1 MWLPFFSWFVEITT
15 ERLAALRAAR
25 LPRSNNGAVGNQG
38 HTPAWPAGVSDEL
51 IAGAL
56 DQLAEA
62 VTVHDTQRQLLYAN
76 QAAIELLGFDSV
88 DEMLSAEPGELIN
101 RYRVFHPD
109 GRPVDQ
115 ADLPGRR
122 VLLGEEPEPLLV
134 RWFTLRDD
142 QLRWS
147 LIKAR
152 ALRNA
157 DGELLGAVNVMQDV
171 TIVQEAE
178 FAQRLLADAGE
189 TFATSMDH
197 TQTLQHVAEMA
208 VPRLADWCGVDL
220 VDHRGEIQQVAVAH
234 ADPEKIE
241 FGREFRR
248 RYPITPDDPQGVPAV
263 IRSGELELIQDITD
277 DMIVGAALNAE
288 HLAAMRELELHSVL
302 IVPLRAPH
310 GVIGALSLVMSGEGR
325 RFSPGDVA
333 LAQELARRAGSAVEN
348 ARVFTERGRIAE
360 LLQASL
366 IPTELPAVPGWATAT
381 LFRPAGDVNLVGG
394 DFYDARAVD
403 DGLLVCVGDVAGKGA
418 SAAGTT
424 GRVRYALMT
433 AVAFTGELPL
443 AFAHVNSLLMTP
455 GKRGMCTVA
464 AAQLSRTDDGGASA
478 IIGLAGHPRPVLLRE
493 GDARFIEAR
502 GAMFG
507 AFPDAS
513 WDVTTLDL
521 ERGDVLIFYTDGVT
535 DAVGNGERFGSERL
549 MECVRGAP
557 RGAGA
562 VVGALERQLQGFEHG
577 PQRDDIALLAV
588 EFMG

>member
-1 MWLPFFSWFVEITT
+1 MG
-15 ERLAALRAAR
+15 
-25 LPRSNNGAVGNQG
+25 NGGG
-38 HTPAWPAGVSDEL
+38 TPAWPLGVSNEL

-62 VTVHDTQRQLLYAN
+62 VTVHDTERRLLYVN
-76 QAAIELLGFDSV
+76 QAALQLLGFDSI
-88 DEMLSAEPGELIN
+88 DEMLSVEPGELIN

-115 ADLPGRR
+115 SDLPGRR
-122 VLLGEEPEPLLV
+122 VLLGEEPAPLLV

-152 ALRNA
+152 ALHDS
-157 DGELLGAVNVMQDV
+157 DGALLGAVNVMEDV
-171 TIVQEAE
+171 TVVQEAE

-189 TFATSMDH
+189 TFAASMDH
-197 TQTLQHVAEMA
+197 TRTLQHVAEMA

-220 VDHRGEIQQVAVAH
+220 VDHRGAIQQVAVAH
-234 ADPEKIE
+234 VDPEKVE

-248 RYPITPDDPQGVPAV
+248 RYPISRDDETGVPAV
-263 IRSGELELIQDITD
+263 IRSGELELHQDVTD
-277 DMIVGAALNAE
+277 VMLVAAAIDEE
-288 HLAAMRELELHSVL
+288 HLAAMRTLEVRSALV
-302 IVPLRAPH
+302 VPMRAPGD
-310 GVIGALSLVMSGEGR
+310 GVIGAMTLVMSGEGR
-325 RFSPGDVA
+325 RFTPGDVA
-333 LAQELARRAGSAVEN
+333 LAQELARRAGAAVEN

-366 IPTELPAVPGWATAT
+366 IPAELPSVPGWATAT

-403 DGLLVCVGDVAGKGA
+403 RGLLVCVGDVVGKGA

-424 GRVRYALMT
+424 GRVRFALMT

-464 AAQLSRTDDGGASA
+464 AAQLSVSEDGVASA
-478 IIGLAGHPRPVLLRE
+478 IVGLAGHPRPVLLRNGE
-493 GDARFIEAR
+493 ARFIEAR

-507 AFPDAS
+507 AFADAS
-513 WDVTTLDL
+513 WEVTTLDL

-535 DAVGNGERFGSERL
+535 DAVGDGERFGSDRL
-549 MECVRGAP
+549 VSCVCAAP
-557 RGAGA
+557 SGVGG
-562 VVGALERQLQGFEHG
+562 VVGALERELQGFEHG

-588 EFMG
+588 EYLG